1 MASMASCTIWWNLV
15 KSLVACITSVS
26 VINPINL
33 SFSITI
39 NLSVFPSFKNL
50 MTSENLASVEIIL
63 NSLFMISLTFFFLE
77 MAPFII
83 SFSVIMAI
91 GLSFSMT
98 TGKLLTNLDDI
109 LVAASTMLEFC
120 EIVTTSFVIMLLIFI
135 IFKLHIWRH
144 KGERRAHYPAY
155 RLFQALSLRNCSSH
169 KIKLCH
175 NAYWIFIFNYH
186 HAANLILDHQF
197 TCFFYFRLFF
207 QDWNVS

>member
-33 SFSITI
+33 SF
-39 NLSVFPSFKNL
+39 FPSFKNL

-135 IFKLHIWRH
+135 IFKPQKQNITVCT
-144 KGERRAHYPAY
+144 
-155 RLFQALSLRNCSSH
+155 FQLQKQTA
-169 KIKLCH
+169 
-175 NAYWIFIFNYH
+175 
-186 HAANLILDHQF
+186 Q
-197 TCFFYFRLFF
+197 TG
-207 QDWNVS
+207 